1 MKLNNFELIIE
12 LREYLRDQAPTS
24 YLTNYSLEDS
34 HGRKTNDF
42 TEIKDLGPPGGES
55 SKGGMKASDESGL
68 IIRRGKG
75 WSRIMPLFRKIQ

>member
-42 TEIKDLGPPGGES
+42 TEIKDL
-55 SKGGMKASDESGL
+55 
-68 IIRRGKG
+68 
-75 WSRIMPLFRKIQ
+75 

>member
-34 HGRKTNDF
+34 QGRKTNDF
-42 TEIKDLGPPGGES
+42 TEIKDL
-55 SKGGMKASDESGL
+55 
-68 IIRRGKG
+68 
-75 WSRIMPLFRKIQ
+75 

>member
-34 HGRKTNDF
+34 QGRKTNDF
-42 TEIKDLGPPGGES
+42 TEIKDLKHEIGPDET
-55 SKGGMKASDESGL
+55 SKGKATNESGL
-68 IIRRGKG
+68 IIRRGKA
-75 WSRIMPLFRKIQ
+75 